1 MMEQRPPFDSRHTE
15 IGCCESLGIGGSR
28 GRDARNYGFGQV
40 TPCSA
45 SPSESLSISIMLH
58 RRYENEAT
66 TRDIDSIISD
76 PVLGSRKVPRTVHD
90 AGYGGET

>member
-1 MMEQRPPFDSRHTE
+1 
-15 IGCCESLGIGGSR
+15 
-28 GRDARNYGFGQV
+28 
-40 TPCSA
+40 
-45 SPSESLSISIMLH
+45 MLH